1 MQNHSPLASLAALS
15 LLASLLTPPAAT
27 KRDPDPAPK
36 PAADPMGALG
46 LDEMLAQVFGTAP
59 APSPIAQVCAIPQ
72 DIAERCGMNGV
83 GFDPHGQA
91 GGAVAMLAAVLA
103 NLRELSAVTNEAGRA
118 KCAIADSHIGAAIA
132 AIYAVK
138 TDPNE
143 NPAPVTG
150 VDMSHPV

>member
-72 DIAERCGMNGV
+72 DIADRCGMNEA
-83 GFDPHGQA
+83 GFDPHGLPGRTTA
-91 GGAVAMLAAVLA
+91 LLAAVLS
-103 NLRELSAVTNEAGRA
+103 NLRELNGLTNEAGRA
-118 KCAIADSHIGAAIA
+118 KCAVADSHIGAAIA
-132 AIYAVK
+132 AISAVN
-138 TDPNE
+138 THPNE
-143 NPAPVTG
+143 NPAPATG